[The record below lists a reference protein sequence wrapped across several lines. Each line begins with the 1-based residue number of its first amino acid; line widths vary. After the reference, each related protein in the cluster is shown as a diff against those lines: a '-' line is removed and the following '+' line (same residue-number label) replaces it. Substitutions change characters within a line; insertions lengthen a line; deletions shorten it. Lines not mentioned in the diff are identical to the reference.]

1 MTAPE
6 TAAHHP
12 AGAGAAGASAA
23 GAAAAPSWP
32 STPFAGRR
40 IVLGVTGSIACY
52 KALDLASKLTQ
63 AGALVDVILSYGAS
77 QFVTPLAFRSLTHR
91 PVVTDA
97 FDAESEYAV
106 EHITLARAADA
117 LVVAPATVHAIAR
130 LALGLADDALTTTAV
145 ATAAPLVVAP
155 AMDGGMFEHPA
166 TQENLATL
174 RRRGAVIAGPGGG
187 RLASGLYGA
196 GRLLETPELLG
207 QIAYA
212 LGRGGDLAGRRLL
225 ISAGGTRE
233 PIDPVRVI
241 TNHSSGKMGYA
252 LAEAARDRGA
262 QVTLVSAA
270 ALPPPP
276 LVELA
281 PVNTAAEMGRAVL
294 ERLPQCEALIMAAA
308 VADYTPADP
317 AQHKL
322 KKSGDALNIPLAPT
336 ADILLAAG
344 PGAGSPADSP
354 GSSGNAAG
362 RFVKVGFAAESH
374 DLLTN
379 ARAKAAAKDLD
390 LIVANDITDPGS
402 GFGSDDNRVTLID
415 RQGQATELPLLPKY
429 AVAHAIL
436 DRVAA
441 LLPPPGH

>member
-1 MTAPE
+1 MTAAD
-6 TAAHHP
+6 TAANS
-12 AGAGAAGASAA
+12 AISGAGESS
-23 GAAAAPSWP
+23 SWP
-32 STPFAGRR
+32 ATPFAGRR

-63 AGALVDVILSYGAS
+63 AGALVDVILSYGAA

-106 EHITLARAADA
+106 EHITLARAAEA

-155 AMDGGMFEHPA
+155 AMDGGMFQHPA

-207 QIAYA
+207 HIAYA

-281 PVNTAAEMGRAVL
+281 PVTTAAEMGRAVL
-294 ERLPQCEALIMAAA
+294 ERLPQAEALIMAAA

-322 KKSGDALNIPLAPT
+322 KKSEDALTIALTPT
-336 ADILLAAG
+336 ADILRAAG
-344 PGAGSPADSP
+344 APNRSPDGAGGGVAD
-354 GSSGNAAG
+354 GSGGGSGTAG
-362 RFVKVGFAAESH
+362 RFVKVGFAAESD
-374 DLLTN
+374 DLLSN
-379 ARAKAAAKDLD
+379 ARAKVAAKDLD

-402 GFGSDDNRVTLID
+402 GFGSDDNRVTIID
-415 RQGQATELPLLPKY
+415 RQGQASELPLLPKY

-436 DRVAA
+436 DLVAA
-441 LLPPPGH
+441 LLPPGN